1 MQQVFELSLTPLSF
15 HLCSKQAQPS
25 SEVHIQIM
33 PKRTQYLTDCATYLK
48 QLFRIKLSGHS
59 SERLHHWPCHSIS
72 QTANR
77 TQSTIMSD
85 ARASRLC
92 RPSQQLIKSA
102 WFREDTGM
110 CALVEQL
117 AKYMEEHILSTQ
129 ARQGRF
135 RQEWILGQGF
145 QDGAPELQNRRSE
158 ATKQW

>member
-1 MQQVFELSLTPLSF
+1 MQEFPCFEVRTLPWPCSEHLHKPWKPINAISATDFKSCVYSFHRGLAFFCEKEIQISATSFRVVSNPFSF

-25 SEVHIQIM
+25 FEVHIQIM

-85 ARASRLC
+85 AKASRFC
-92 RPSQQLIKSA
+92 RPSRQLIKSA
-102 WFREDTGM
+102 
-110 CALVEQL
+110 
-117 AKYMEEHILSTQ
+117 
-129 ARQGRF
+129 
-135 RQEWILGQGF
+135 
-145 QDGAPELQNRRSE
+145 
-158 ATKQW
+158 